1 MRPPSASTCGWI
13 TLGVVAAACV
23 LSLPWTLGAY
33 DLQRVEVAGKLLAPP
48 SLAEPFGTDA
58 LGRSVLARCLLG
70 GAISLGIGLAAALL
84 AVLLGTA
91 WGLVAGYAGGKVDA
105 VMMRLVDVLY
115 GLPYLLMVV
124 LLGLAVAGVVAGV
137 DGWGLAQEEAAEAAG
152 LPAEPWFFVAF
163 VREQRDLVGLLTL
176 VVALGGVSWLTM
188 ARVVRGQ
195 TLSIRRRPFIEATRA
210 LGLPLPRVLLRHVLP
225 HLAGPVVVYATLAVP
240 TAILQESFLSFLGIG
255 VRAPLPSW
263 GNLAAEGV
271 AELGAL
277 AIPGLAVAWWLPLF
291 PCGLL
296 GVTLLGLNLAGDGL
310 QSSAS
315 RG

>member
-1 MRPPSASTCGWI
+1 MPRPRASTLGWL
-13 TLGVVAAACV
+13 TLGVVAAACL

-70 GAISLGIGLAAALL
+70 GAISLGVGLAAALL

-91 WGLVAGYAGGKVDA
+91 WGLIAGYAGGRVDA
-105 VMMRLVDVLY
+105 VMMRAVDVLY

-124 LLGLAVAGVVAGV
+124 LLGLAVAAGV
-137 DGWGLAQEEAAEAAG
+137 SAIDGWGLAREAAAAEAG
-152 LPAEPWFFVAF
+152 LPVEPWFFVRW
-163 VREQRDLVGLLTL
+163 VREQGEWVGLATL
-176 VVALGGVSWLTM
+176 VVALGGVSWLTV

-195 TLSIRRRPFIEATRA
+195 TLSIRGRPFIEATRA

-291 PCGLL
+291 PCALL
-296 GVTLLGLNLAGDGL
+296 GATLLGLNLAGDGL
-310 QSSAS
+310 
-315 RG
+315 RGR

>member
-1 MRPPSASTCGWI
+1 MAPPRASTLGWL

-58 LGRSVLARCLLG
+58 LGRSQLARCLLG
-70 GAISLGIGLAAALL
+70 GAVSLGVGAAAALL
-84 AVLLGTA
+84 AVVLGTG
-91 WGLVAGYAGGKVDA
+91 WGLVAGYAGGRVDA
-105 VMMRLVDVLY
+105 LMMRVVDVLY

-124 LLGLAVAGVVAGV
+124 LLGLAVAAGV
-137 DGWGLAQEEAAEAAG
+137 DAVDAWGLAQEAA
-152 LPAEPWFFVAF
+152 AEPWFFVRW
-163 VREQRDLVGLLTL
+163 VRERGEWVGLATL

-195 TLSIRRRPFIEATRA
+195 TLSIRGRPFIEATRA
-210 LGLPLPRVLLRHVLP
+210 LGLPPHRVLLRHVLP

-310 QSSAS
+310 RA
-315 RG
+315 RGLAP

>member
-1 MRPPSASTCGWI
+1 MLAVLVG
-13 TLGVVAAACV
+13 ACV

-33 DLQRVEVAGKLLAPP
+33 DLQRVEVADKLLAPP
-48 SLAEPFGTDA
+48 SWAEPFGTDA
-58 LGRSVLARCLLG
+58 LGRSLLARCLLG
-70 GAISLGIGLAAALL
+70 GAISLAIGLAAALL
-84 AVLLGTA
+84 AVVLGTA
-91 WGLVAGYAGGKVDA
+91 WGLVAGYAGGRLDA
-105 VMMRLVDVLY
+105 AMMRAVDVLY

-124 LLGLAVAGVVAGV
+124 LLSLAVAGVVAWV
-137 DGWGLAQEEAAEAAG
+137 DAWGLAREQAARAAG
-152 LPAEPWFFVAF
+152 APADPWFFVSW

-195 TLSIRRRPFIEATRA
+195 TLSIRKRPFIEATRA
-210 LGLPLPRVLLRHVLP
+210 LGLPLRRVLLRHVLP
-225 HLAGPVVVYATLAVP
+225 HLAGPVIVYATLAVP

-271 AELGAL
+271 VELGAL

-296 GVTLLGLNLAGDGL
+296 GLTLLSLNLAGDGL
-310 QSSAS
+310 
-315 RG
+315 RGRIET